1 MDKRRMKKLK
11 ERDLKIVINMK
22 NNFQKPVAFP
32 VELPQP
38 QITEKDLE
46 EMKKYNIT
54 TPLNS

>member
-38 QITEKDLE
+38 QITEKDL
-46 EMKKYNIT
+46 
-54 TPLNS
+54 